1 MRRFFCHAET
11 CIMPLLPIHEYRPQI
26 LDAIRRGSNLIVR
39 APTGSGKST
48 QVPQMLLD
56 SGIVKGQILVL
67 QPRRLAARMIAARV
81 AEERKSALGN
91 EIGFQTRFESMVS
104 AQTRVR
110 FITEGI
116 LPRMLLTD
124 RGLSAVS
131 AVVFDEFHERSLA
144 TDTGLALVADLQKTI
159 RPDLLIIV
167 MSATIDVAPVMAYL
181 GNPALVESSGRM
193 FPIDIRYFSA
203 PAKTPVWD
211 LAADAAAALVAQG
224 AQGDILVFMPG
235 VYEIRRTVEAIG
247 QRVRSESVAV
257 LPLYGDLP
265 ANRQH
270 QVMEQAGRRKII
282 VATNIAETSLTIPGI
297 RHVVDSGLA
306 RVSRYDSGRGFNTL
320 FTEPVSV
327 DSADQRAG
335 RAGREDA
342 GICVRLWSEAQHAGR
357 SRRTTPEVLRVD
369 LAETV
374 LHIRMLGYES
384 AQDFPWFESPAPAA
398 IQAANDL
405 LLLLGAIDD
414 SGRIT
419 GSGREISELPMHPR
433 LARLL
438 LEAGK
443 RGAVRLATFSAALL
457 SERSALAGKPE
468 YPEEAQCHEIA
479 SDFFGQYC
487 LLEKIRQSG
496 FDPAT
501 CLRYA
506 VNAGAARN
514 ILRTQALFLQH
525 CRHKGLHTRDAG
537 DAPTALAESML
548 LAYPDHLAVRR
559 DKGTLICRL
568 RDNRHGELAKNSLAR
583 SAEILVAAEVRE
595 TKDPKQKL
603 TTMLSLATEIKKE
616 WLQKLFNSQWRT
628 ESGVEW
634 NNLAQAVEY
643 RDRTWCL
650 GVLIEEKTDL
660 NVDSEK
666 ASALL
671 ADIIIEKNM
680 LLSGWDQAATDFIN
694 RVKWAAEQF
703 PDQKL
708 PVFTDDD
715 RKLVI
720 HALCE
725 GERRYEKVKDKP
737 ALPFLHELL
746 NGQQRRFVD
755 SAAPPHVELPSGRTM
770 RIVYEPGKQPRG
782 RTRIQ
787 DLYGMRST
795 PSVANGRVNLLIE
808 ILAPSNRPV
817 QITDYLAG
825 FWKNHYP
832 ELKKTLS
839 RKYPKHEWR

>member
-1 MRRFFCHAET
+1 
-11 CIMPLLPIHEYRPQI
+11 MPALPIHERRTQI
-26 LDAIRRGSNLIVR
+26 LDAFKRGSNLIVR

-56 SGIVKGQILVL
+56 SGIVAGQALVL
-67 QPRRLAARMIAARV
+67 QPRRLAARMLAARV
-81 AEERKSALGN
+81 AEERGGVLGN
-91 EIGFQTRFESMVS
+91 EIGFQTRFESAVS
-104 AQTRVR
+104 DKTRVR

-116 LPRMLLTD
+116 LPRMFLSDKNLSTM
-124 RGLSAVS
+124 SAVI
-131 AVVFDEFHERSLA
+131 FDEFHERSLV
-144 TDTGLALVADLQKTI
+144 TDVGLGLVFDLQKKS
-159 RPDLLIIV
+159 RPDLRIIV
-167 MSATIDVAPVMAYL
+167 MSATIDIGPIKTYL
-181 GNPALVESSGRM
+181 AGAEIVESSGRM
-193 FPIDIRYFSA
+193 FPVDVRYLNA
-203 PAKTPVWD
+203 PVPVKTPVWD
-211 LAADAAAALVAQG
+211 LAANAAAALVRQG
-224 AQGDILVFMPG
+224 AQGDILIFMPG
-235 VYEIRRTVEAIG
+235 VYEIRRTAEAIL
-247 QRVRSESVAV
+247 QAVRSESVAV

-270 QVMEQAGRRKII
+270 QVMEPAGRRKII
-282 VATNIAETSLTIPGI
+282 VATNIAETSLTIPGV
-297 RHVVDSGLA
+297 RHVIDSGLA
-306 RVSRYDSGRGFNTL
+306 RVNRYDSGRGFNTL
-320 FTEPVSV
+320 FTEPISL

-335 RAGREDA
+335 RAGREDS
-342 GICVRLWSEAQHAGR
+342 GICVRLWDAASQAGR
-357 SRRTTPEVLRVD
+357 SRRATPEILRVD

-374 LHIRMLGYES
+374 LHLRMMGYRS
-384 AQDFPWFESPAPAA
+384 ANDFPWFEKPPDTA
-398 IQAANDL
+398 ISAANDL
-405 LLLLGAIDD
+405 LGLLGALD
-414 SGRIT
+414 SGGVIT
-419 GSGREISELPMHPR
+419 DSGKEMSEFPMHPR

-468 YPEEAQCHEIA
+468 YPEEAHRHEIA

-487 LLEKIRQSG
+487 LLEKIQQSG
-496 FDPAT
+496 FDPAV

-525 CRHKGLHTRDAG
+525 CRRKGLHTRDSL
-537 DAPTALAESML
+537 DAPAALAESLL
-548 LAYPDHLAVRR
+548 LAYPDHLAVRK

-603 TTMLSLATEIKKE
+603 KTTLSLATEIKKE
-616 WLQKLFNSQWRT
+616 WLQKLFKDQWRI

-634 NNLAQAVEY
+634 NSVAQAVEN
-643 RDRTWCL
+643 RDRVWCL
-650 GVLIEEKTDL
+650 DVLIEEKKGID
-660 NVDSEK
+660 VDSEK
-666 ASALL
+666 ATALL
-671 ADIIIEKNM
+671 ADTILEKD
-680 LLSGWDQAATDFIN
+680 LKLFGWDQTAIDFVN
-694 RVKWAAEQF
+694 RVKWVSEQF

-708 PVFTDDD
+708 PAFTDDD
-715 RKLVI
+715 RRLVV

-737 ALPFLHELL
+737 VLPFLKELL
-746 NGQQRRFVD
+746 NSAQQRFVD
-755 SAAPPHVELPSGRTM
+755 SVAPPSVELPSGRRM
-770 RIVYEPGKQPRG
+770 RVVYEPGKQPRG
-782 RTRIQ
+782 RMRMQ

-795 PSVANGRVNLLIE
+795 PAVANGRVNLLIE
-808 ILAPSNRPV
+808 ILAPNNRPV
-817 QITDYLAG
+817 QITDDLAG